1 MGGFVTTAV
10 SPWQSSPSIENLT
23 MYIVSLTLTQP
34 AEQVEPHN
42 KAHGEWVRR
51 YIEKGMILFGGVKTA
66 ARGGVMLIK
75 NVPQEE
81 LDRALAE
88 DSYIIANVGTYEI
101 TPIAVKLTQPWL
113 EGLKTA

>member
-1 MGGFVTTAV
+1 
-10 SPWQSSPSIENLT
+10 

-42 KAHGEWVRR
+42 KTHGEWVRR
-51 YIEKGMILFGGVKTA
+51 YIEEGLILFGSVKTA
-66 ARGGVMLIK
+66 DRGGVILVK
-75 NVPQEE
+75 SVPQEE

-88 DSYIIANVGTYEI
+88 DSYVMAGVGTYEI

-113 EGLKTA
+113 NDLKTA